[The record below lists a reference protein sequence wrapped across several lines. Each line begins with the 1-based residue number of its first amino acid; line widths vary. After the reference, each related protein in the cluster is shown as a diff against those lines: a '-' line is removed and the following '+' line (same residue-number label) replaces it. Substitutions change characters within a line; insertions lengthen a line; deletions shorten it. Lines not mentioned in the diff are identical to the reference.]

1 MKETDTFQKN
11 LQALRTTALDNG
23 ATDATVVSTKDI
35 IVDDRVGLKCRNPPC
50 ENYGR
55 NLMCPPFTPTA
66 DECRK
71 YLKLYSRGIL
81 IKVEEKIPSNIRNY
95 IEKGWVLSKLR
106 ANSRFRR
113 LYDPWDVRVWKK
125 LHTSV
130 CNVER
135 DAFRRGFHLSTGLVA
150 ERCKLCKEC
159 DVTATCRRPWEARAS
174 MEAMSIDVY
183 KTVQKAGFKIEWGKR
198 DSVTLFG
205 LVLVD

>member
-1 MKETDTFQKN
+1 METVQRS
-11 LQALRTTALDNG
+11 LEALRTTALGKG
-23 ATDATVVSTKDI
+23 ATDATVVSTRN
-35 IVDDRVGLKCRNPPC
+35 IVIDDRVGLKCRNPPC

-71 YLKLYSRGIL
+71 YLKLYRHAIL
-81 IKVEEKIPSNIRNY
+81 IKVEEKIPPKIRSY
-95 IEKGWVLSKLR
+95 IEKGWVLSRLR
-106 ANSRFRR
+106 ASSPFRR

-125 LHTSV
+125 LHGVV
-130 CNVER
+130 CDVER

-150 ERCKLCKEC
+150 ERCKLCREC
-159 DVTATCRRPWEARAS
+159 DITAPCRRPWEARAS

-183 KTVQKAGFKIEWGKR
+183 KTVQKAGFTIKWGKR